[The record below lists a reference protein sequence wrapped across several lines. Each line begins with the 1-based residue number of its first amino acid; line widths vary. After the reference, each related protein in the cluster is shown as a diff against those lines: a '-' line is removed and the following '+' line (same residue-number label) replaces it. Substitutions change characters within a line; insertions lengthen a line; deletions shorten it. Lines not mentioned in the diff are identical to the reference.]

1 MTIKAYAK
9 TSLRG
14 NSGFVFTGVQKTGIW
29 EVDVAPAGAKIHG
42 ITLNDMDSMTPRDV
56 QVMGYGPIY
65 IRISETI
72 LANET
77 LTPNN
82 VGGFKKPGAGDAVVG
97 VAIKGGRMGSSC
109 IGLLYGN

>member
-109 IGLLYGN
+109 IGFFYGN